1 MGYNYVY
8 INVGSCNLIVCLR
21 VVSTLRFTLSKCANF
36 HFGKY
41 IWVKRI

>member
-8 INVGSCNLIVCLR
+8 INVGSYNLTVCLR
-21 VVSTLRFTLSKCANF
+21 LVSTLRFTLSKCANCN
-36 HFGKY
+36 FGKY